1 MTEECQ
7 IHYSKEMHQITEWMK
22 FIWIYLSTFH
32 CSWSVPRYPVNAL
45 VPHGHFI
52 GLQIGEKADTDWKR
66 RKLSEVLKQEFH
78 RGEKSPRT
86 VAKTTSTSFETW
98 NSGAKPKKI
107 VGGCSSLN
115 LPPKNANTIIYH
127 RSLKQCEQ

>member
-1 MTEECQ
+1 M
-7 IHYSKEMHQITEWMK
+7 
-22 FIWIYLSTFH
+22 
-32 CSWSVPRYPVNAL
+32 NAL

-86 VAKTTSTSFETW
+86 VAKTTSTSFET
-98 NSGAKPKKI
+98 
-107 VGGCSSLN
+107 
-115 LPPKNANTIIYH
+115 
-127 RSLKQCEQ
+127 